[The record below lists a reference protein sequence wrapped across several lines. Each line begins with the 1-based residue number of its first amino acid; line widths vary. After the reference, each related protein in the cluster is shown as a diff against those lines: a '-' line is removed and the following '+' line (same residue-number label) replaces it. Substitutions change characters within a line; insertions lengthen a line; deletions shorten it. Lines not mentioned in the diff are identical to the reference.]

1 MMESCSESN
10 YNTITIL
17 NTTSEVIFIGD
28 STKTFTNLCL
38 IISGFTYE
46 QKLKLTFNN
55 FKFSS
60 NASAAISE
68 PNGSCTTLEIQS
80 IGDCSIGTTYY
91 GGNVIDV
98 PSEALLFAGAGD
110 LILTAGNGADG
121 QANLNGGNGAAAI
134 IVNAL
139 TLNTQGTLTVI
150 GGNGGDAY
158 NRPAWNNGGDGSDG
172 YAGYTGGNGGNA
184 VTAKEVTVISS
195 NCTIKGGVGGRGGDG
210 SECNSSMLHG
220 NRKGGNGGRGG
231 SGGNALET
239 TRLII
244 DDATVAELIGGAG
257 GDGGN
262 RGGIHP
268 TMWGASC
275 GEQGVGGN
283 GGLALKVN
291 GEQNISDQSNIT
303 CLIGDNG
310 NPGTGTNQD

>member
-1 MMESCSESN
+1 M
-10 YNTITIL
+10 

-60 NASAAISE
+60 NASGAISE

-98 PSEALLFAGAGD
+98 PSEALLFA
-110 LILTAGNGADG
+110 
-121 QANLNGGNGAAAI
+121 
-134 IVNAL
+134 
-139 TLNTQGTLTVI
+139 
-150 GGNGGDAY
+150 
-158 NRPAWNNGGDGSDG
+158 
-172 YAGYTGGNGGNA
+172 
-184 VTAKEVTVISS
+184 
-195 NCTIKGGVGGRGGDG
+195 
-210 SECNSSMLHG
+210 
-220 NRKGGNGGRGG
+220 
-231 SGGNALET
+231 
-239 TRLII
+239 
-244 DDATVAELIGGAG
+244 GAG